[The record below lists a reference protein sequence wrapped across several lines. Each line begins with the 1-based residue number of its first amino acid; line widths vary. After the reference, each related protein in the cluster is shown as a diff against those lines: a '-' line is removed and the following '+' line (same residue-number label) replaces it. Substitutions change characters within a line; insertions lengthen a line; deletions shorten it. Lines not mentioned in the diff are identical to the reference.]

1 MEIEFANEQLA
12 LIETPE
18 AAETELPVMVIQSAR
33 QRLNVI
39 RAAPDVQTLQSW
51 KSLGFEE
58 SKNPA
63 NFSAV
68 SIMAQWK
75 MMVRLEEQNGCM
87 RVVIISLQEQLQ
99 GAA

>member
-51 KSLGFEE
+51 MRIPMIPTRYSE
-58 SKNPA
+58 
-63 NFSAV
+63 
-68 SIMAQWK
+68 
-75 MMVRLEEQNGCM
+75 MMPTT
-87 RVVIISLQEQLQ
+87 
-99 GAA
+99 